1 MAIDPA
7 TIVWDDEPQA
17 QPPRAQAVDLST
29 VVWDDTP
36 ITDLPAV
43 NAEPPDFSD
52 VTAQTDTTAERV
64 RNPANDSAFARM
76 VSGKAA
82 PQPEGSAL
90 GRFLGQIG
98 GREVLQG
105 AYGLYGSLG
114 GDAIDYAVLGPL
126 DRKLGTNLG
135 TGGRGYRQAAS
146 DLADSMGMYKPQ
158 TAEDRIISGVGE
170 ALTGTGLTLGI
181 GGGLN
186 ALANMG
192 RGAAAGAPGYVAPAT
207 NKLAELLKAQPALQ
221 AVSSVTGSAAS
232 GAVRES
238 GGSQGQQMAAG
249 LLGGLAPG
257 VAGAVAG
264 AATRGA
270 VRGTSGQQMRNT
282 LADFNALGANPSVGQ
297 ASGNRLIQGAESL
310 LAGGPTSAGVMS
322 RFAER
327 QADDIGQGVR
337 NAGASLSRVADSPAA
352 GRAIQK
358 GIHGP
363 DGFTEK
369 YKATQAELF
378 NKLDEHIPAQAAVD
392 TSNTR
397 EALGQ
402 LNAPINGAPNV
413 SELFKNAR
421 VAGIGSALERDIA
434 IPTAPQV
441 ALDDALARLDRV
453 YASRNAASQDAGR
466 FAAFANDQANAA
478 DRYFP
483 VEGMPRVPGRYTP
496 AAAQAKEGAA
506 AASEATD
513 IARTR
518 VSQAQEIEET
528 IGDLQAA
535 AAASNGRLP
544 YEAVKKL
551 RTLVG
556 QEIDES
562 KLVGGFPRSKFKAL
576 YAALSRDLE
585 RAAAEAGP
593 AALQAYRRANNYT
606 RMGMERAEL
615 VSRAIDKKG
624 VPEAVFQAAMSG
636 TKEGASTLRAVMQ
649 SIPKD
654 GQRAVTAAVVKR
666 LGRARS
672 SAQALEGDAF
682 SADTFLTRWN
692 DLSDDAKR
700 VLFDRHGP
708 GFSRD
713 MDQIARVAATVKQG
727 GKAFSNPP
735 GTADR
740 AAAQSYA
747 IGLPL
752 SIAQAPFTGQYWPIL
767 VAVGGG
773 VGANVVARRLTN
785 PRFVYWLARA
795 TERPDGALMGT
806 ANAIRAEGR
815 ARDDQDLLDLASE
828 LEKSV
833 NQGTSGNQ
841 EQ

>member
-17 QPPRAQAVDLST
+17 PPQRAQAVDLST

-36 ITDLPAV
+36 ITELPTV
-43 NAEPPDFSD
+43 NAAPPDFSD

-76 VSGKAA
+76 VSGQAA

-114 GDAIDYAVLGPL
+114 GDAIDYAVLGPI

-192 RGAAAGAPGYVAPAT
+192 RVGAGAGRVG
-207 NKLAELLKAQPALQ
+207 NFLAAQPVLQ
-221 AVSSVTGSAAS
+221 GVSTATGSAAS

-238 GGSQGQQMAAG
+238 GGSQGQQLAAG
-249 LLGGLAPG
+249 LLGGLGPG
-257 VAGAVAG
+257 VASAATG
-264 AATRGA
+264 AAVRGA

-282 LADFNALGANPSVGQ
+282 LADFNALGATPSVGQ

-310 LAGGPTSAGVMS
+310 LAGGPTSAGVMG

-337 NAGASLSRVADSPAA
+337 NAGASLSRAADSPAA

-402 LNAPINGAPNV
+402 LNAPISGAPNV

-441 ALDDALARLDRV
+441 ALDDALSRLDRV

-478 DRYFP
+478 NRYFP

-506 AASEATD
+506 AASEATN
-513 IARTR
+513 IARSR
-518 VSQAQEIEET
+518 VSQAQEIEDT

-585 RAAAEAGP
+585 RAASDAGP
-593 AALQAYRRANNYT
+593 AAMQAYRRANNYT

-615 VSRAIDKKG
+615 VSRVVDKKG
-624 VPEAVFQAAMSG
+624 GPEAVFQAAMSG

-649 SIPKD
+649 SIPKE

-773 VGANVVARRLTN
+773 VGANVAARRLTN
-785 PRFVYWLARA
+785 PRFVHWLARA

-815 ARDDQDLLDLASE
+815 ARNDQDLLDLASN
-828 LEKSV
+828 LEKPV
-833 NQGTSGNQ
+833 DQGGDRDQ
-841 EQ
+841 

>member
-17 QPPRAQAVDLST
+17 KPQRAQAIDPAT
-29 VVWDDTP
+29 VIWDDTP
-36 ITDLPAV
+36 ITDLPTV
-43 NAEPPDFSD
+43 NAAPPDLSD
-52 VTAQTDTTAERV
+52 VTATVSTTADKA

-76 VSGKAA
+76 ISGQPA

-114 GDAIDYAVLGPL
+114 GDAIDYAVLGPI

-158 TAEDRIISGVGE
+158 TAEDRIISGVAE
-170 ALTGTGLTLGI
+170 ALTGTGLTLGV
-181 GGGLN
+181 GGGLS
-186 ALANMG
+186 ALANAG
-192 RGAAAGAPGYVAPAT
+192 RVGSGAGRVG
-207 NKLAELLKAQPALQ
+207 NFLAAQPVLQ
-221 AVSSVTGSAAS
+221 GVSTATGSAAS

-238 GGSQGQQMAAG
+238 GGSQGQQLAAV
-249 LLGGLAPG
+249 LLGGLGPG
-257 VAGAVAG
+257 VASAATG
-264 AATRGA
+264 AAVRGA
-270 VRGTSGQQMRNT
+270 VRGASGQQMRNT

-478 DRYFP
+478 NRYFP

-556 QEIDES
+556 QEIDDAG
-562 KLVGGFPRSKFKAL
+562 LMGDFPRSKFKAL
-576 YAALSRDLE
+576 YGALSRDLE

-593 AALQAYRRANNYT
+593 AAMQAYRRANNYT
-606 RMGMERAEL
+606 RMGMERAEN
-615 VSRAIDKKG
+615 VSRVVDKNG
-624 VPEAVFQAAMSG
+624 GPEAVFQSAMSG

-654 GQRAVTAAVVKR
+654 AQKAVTAAVVKR

-672 SAQALEGDAF
+672 SAQNVEGDAF

-713 MDQIARVAATVKQG
+713 MDRIARVASAVKEG
-727 GKAFSNPP
+727 GKAFANPS
-735 GTADR
+735 GSANKVAGYSYG
-740 AAAQSYA
+740 AA
-747 IGLPL
+747 
-752 SIAQAPFTGQYWPIL
+752 L
-767 VAVGGG
+767 VASLLDVTGASTAKLIGGG
-773 VGANVVARRLTN
+773 LAANGLARTLTS
-785 PRFVYWLARA
+785 PRAVRWLARA
-795 TERPDGALMGT
+795 TPLPRGAFPALIQTM
-806 ANAIRAEGR
+806 RAEGR
-815 ARDDQDLLDLASE
+815 ASEDPALQELADEFERRVNESPSAGQD
-828 LEKSV
+828 
-833 NQGTSGNQ
+833 N
-841 EQ
+841 